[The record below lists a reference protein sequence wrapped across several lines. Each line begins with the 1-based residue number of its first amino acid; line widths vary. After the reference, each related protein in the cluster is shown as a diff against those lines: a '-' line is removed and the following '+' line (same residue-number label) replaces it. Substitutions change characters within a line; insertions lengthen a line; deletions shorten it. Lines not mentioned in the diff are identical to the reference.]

1 MGSFAVH
8 PDAFADIDEIR
19 EHIANDSP
27 DAADRV
33 IDELF
38 DEFQILARFPNIGH
52 ARPDLCSSPLRFR
65 VVREYLVAYAP
76 EERPIW
82 IMAVLHGRRNPR
94 LIAAALRHR
103 M

>member
-1 MGSFAVH
+1 MSSFALH

-38 DEFQILARFPNIGH
+38 DEFRILAQFPNIGH
-52 ARPDLCSSPLRFR
+52 ARPDLSSGLLRFR
-65 VVREYLVAYAP
+65 VVREYLVACAP
-76 EERPIW
+76 EERPFGFWQYCTAGAIR
-82 IMAVLHGRRNPR
+82 A
-94 LIAAALRHR
+94 
-103 M
+103 